1 MARKKRGSGDNG
13 QGIDEWILTYS
24 DTVTLLLTFF
34 ILLYTFSTVDNQK
47 LKSISQAFQAM
58 FTGQPGQSIIEG
70 SGVTPDAPLESE
82 VNPENMNGEL
92 YNVYEQV
99 KAFIDENQL
108 DASLQIKEDERG
120 IILQMKDSIL
130 FESGKAE
137 LKEESTPM
145 LSKISGLINSLNNP
159 VIVEGHT
166 DNVPISNY
174 IFKSNWEL
182 STARSVSVVRYFIE
196 GKGLKPERFTAAAY
210 GQYKPIAPNDNDENR
225 AKNRRVNILLVVSEK
240 EKKK

>member
-47 LKSISQAFQAM
+47 LQSISQAFQSM
-58 FTGQPGQSIIEG
+58 FTGQPGQTIVEG
-70 SGVTPDAPLESE
+70 TGVTVDSNLEADVDPSSID
-82 VNPENMNGEL
+82 GEAYEL
-92 YNVYEQV
+92 YEQV
-99 KAFIDENQL
+99 KTFIDENQL

-130 FESGKAE
+130 FESGNAE
-137 LKEESTPM
+137 LKEESIPI
-145 LSKISGLINSLNNP
+145 LSQLSSLINSLDNP

-166 DNVPISNY
+166 DNVPINNY

-182 STARSVSVVRYFIE
+182 STARAVSVVRYFIE
-196 GKGLKPERFTAAAY
+196 GKGLNPERFTASAY
-210 GQYKPIAPNDNDENR
+210 GEYKPIAPNDSDENR

-240 EKKK
+240 EKEK